1 MNRRLMKNLAVLLA
15 VALLGVSAGC
25 SGRRTQPKTEA
36 SKPVSGSVSV
46 PSTSQSTEL
55 PASDSTPSPESG
67 PQELYD
73 GGQED
78 PTIIGFPKARWE
90 HIEYKNFGNPDSWEV
105 FELKASQYEN
115 GAEIGDPL
123 VFTFKLPT
131 RVSID
136 GTFDY
141 DGDFAQ
147 RSIKIGDG
155 FSAFAPLTPG
165 ETAANNTNEYYSKE
179 YYSGHPLTGEVYTM
193 TETTENIAGG
203 YCYGSRGDIS
213 FARYIVGGASP
224 DNTML
229 QYVVQLGDRYLTS
242 AYFYVS
248 ENASSDDLKIYDEIV
263 LSVKVKE

>member
-1 MNRRLMKNLAVLLA
+1 MKIKNLLIFAIIATLFT
-15 VALLGVSAGC
+15 GC
-25 SGRRTQPKTEA
+25 ATREVPPKTE
-36 SKPVSGSVSV
+36 VSNPESSSASV

-55 PASDSTPSPESG
+55 PASDSTPAPESE

-90 HIEYKNFGNPDSWEV
+90 HIEYKNFGGPDSWET

-147 RSIKIGDG
+147 GNIKIGDG
-155 FSAFAPLTPG
+155 FSSFAPLPPG
-165 ETAANNTNEYYSKE
+165 ETAANNTNEDYSIE
-179 YYSGHPLTGEVYTM
+179 HFRGHPLSDEIYTM
-193 TETTENIAGG
+193 TETTENIAGS

-248 ENASSDDLKIYDEIV
+248 ENATADDLKIYDEIV